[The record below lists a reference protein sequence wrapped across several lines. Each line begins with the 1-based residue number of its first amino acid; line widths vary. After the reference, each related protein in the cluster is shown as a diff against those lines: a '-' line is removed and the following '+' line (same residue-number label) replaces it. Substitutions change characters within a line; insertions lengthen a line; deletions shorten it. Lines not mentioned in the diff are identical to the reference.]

1 MNILVTHIFFIL
13 TTTWSLAYG
22 CGQQRNRRDKKCR
35 QIDDNFDGHGDAAV
49 RCGAHRP
56 MNHIRG
62 FTRSQCMP
70 PLGEY
75 LRHIA
80 PKAAMVNEFVETT
93 QNTNKT
99 QLLASNYG
107 TFRALV
113 VCENF
118 IPKAD
123 PLLRSSM
130 RQASYKCEA
139 PQLELKSSRS
149 FLALKRCQQ
158 TKSKKVFN
166 RNMTIRVRAGT
177 KNSRHVGF
185 LL

>member
-1 MNILVTHIFFIL
+1 MNILVTLIFFIL

-70 PLGEY
+70 PLGEC
-75 LRHIA
+75 LRCIA

-99 QLLASNYG
+99 QHLASNYG
-107 TFRALV
+107 AFRALV
-113 VCENF
+113 NSENF
-118 IPKAD
+118 T
-123 PLLRSSM
+123 
-130 RQASYKCEA
+130 
-139 PQLELKSSRS
+139 PQSGPSTQVIDTTS
-149 FLALKRCQQ
+149 F
-158 TKSKKVFN
+158 V
-166 RNMTIRVRAGT
+166 
-177 KNSRHVGF
+177 
-185 LL
+185 